1 MDKLDGAAVRIAPLD
16 GTNYDNWKFRI
27 EMLLT
32 ARKLFG
38 YASGETRL
46 AAGADDAQKAAF
58 KEKDDEARA
67 IISIHGSDNQLIHV
81 RNCKSA
87 AEAWEALKNQYQR
100 KSLVRRIDLRDK
112 MS

>member
-1 MDKLDGAAVRIAPLD
+1 MDRLDGAAVRVVLLD

-38 YASGETRL
+38 YASGETQL

-67 IISIHGSDNQLIHV
+67 MISIHVSDV
-81 RNCKSA
+81 RV
-87 AEAWEALKNQYQR
+87 LRRIQR
-100 KSLVRRIDLRDK
+100 KIYERL
-112 MS
+112 